1 MFSFSYSYV
10 TGILFYCILPTSRH
24 TRCAE
29 MVIENNADCNNVG
42 NDGMPLLVLA
52 CFEANE
58 NEKICQLLL
67 DHAADPNSVHPV
79 SELFL
84 ISKQKQRFFIS
95 LIYLINYRDN
105 WSFVFSNAVIII

>member
-1 MFSFSYSYV
+1 MFSFSFSYV

-79 SELFL
+79 SELF
-84 ISKQKQRFFIS
+84 
-95 LIYLINYRDN
+95 
-105 WSFVFSNAVIII
+105 SNL